1 MGVTSL
7 KTVKL
12 LDVFASEELMEQSWS
27 LPSSNTSLS
36 EMPTDD
42 ELIALALAADPESPI
57 DLNAAPYHFGL
68 GFNRNALPQWYMPSP
83 MASGRG
89 RGTKVVIVSVVI
101 GMMVIAAFGLCI
113 TSGFLQFA

>member
-1 MGVTSL
+1 
-7 KTVKL
+7 
-12 LDVFASEELMEQSWS
+12 MEQSWS
-27 LPSSNTSLS
+27 LPSTDASLS
-36 EMPTDD
+36 EMPTDA
-42 ELIALALAADPESPI
+42 ELIALALAADPEAPVNL
-57 DLNAAPYHFGL
+57 DAVPYHFGL

-89 RGTKVVIVSVVI
+89 RGTKVIIVSVVI

>member
-1 MGVTSL
+1 
-7 KTVKL
+7 
-12 LDVFASEELMEQSWS
+12 MEQSWS
-27 LPSSNTSLS
+27 LPSTDTSLS

-42 ELIALALAADPESPI
+42 ELIALALAADPESPV
-57 DLNAAPYHFGL
+57 DLNAEPYHFGL